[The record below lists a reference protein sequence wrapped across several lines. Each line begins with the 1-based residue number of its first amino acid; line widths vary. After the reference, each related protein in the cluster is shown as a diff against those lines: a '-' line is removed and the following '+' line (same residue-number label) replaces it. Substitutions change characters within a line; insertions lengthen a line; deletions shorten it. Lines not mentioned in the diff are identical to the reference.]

1 MINKKTLILL
11 LSLILLLGIFLRF
24 YNIGDES
31 FWLDET
37 ATATAVR
44 DYNFFEIFSNGF
56 IRGNVTPEYF
66 EEEGNDL
73 PLYYSLLYFWTKL
86 FGVSELSLRILSAL
100 FGSLSILLVYFVA
113 KELTDKKVALL
124 SSFIFSLSM
133 LNIVYSQE
141 ARLYSLLTFIVL
153 SSVYFL
159 VKLIKTE
166 KLSYLALLTIV
177 NIIGIYTAFIYIFF
191 VFFQFAYALVMF
203 KFHPK
208 FAKKLVVSLFLM
220 GLFYLPILQKVL
232 SQKVGAAMYLAK
244 PTILGIAKF
253 WFTFNSWIYPSTELR
268 QNIYYQNFSQFGIID
283 WILVTSPFLLVI
295 LMTALFTLGIFSIMS
310 RLNKQGFIFKKFE
323 LFKLKY
329 FVKNNWVILLLLWFF
344 VPLLSELL
352 LSILHPTASLFG
364 PAKFLIFI
372 FPAYAILISVGILSL
387 KWKYS
392 KVLILLFVIFS
403 LLPLA
408 SYYVNVNKGEWG
420 KVASFMKD
428 NIKDDEVILLDR
440 ASTIIA
446 FDYYYGIA
454 DNRHPAYDTEEIA
467 QLVDNKDGVWLILSF
482 EKYTDPNEN
491 TRTFLEEKYTLD
503 QEKNFFDI
511 KVLHFSKKV

>member
-1 MINKKTLILL
+1 MINKRTSILL

-24 YNIGDES
+24 YTIGDES

-37 ATATAVR
+37 ATATAIR
-44 DYNFFEIFSNGF
+44 DYDFFEIFSNGF

-66 EEEGNDL
+66 VGHNTDL
-73 PLYYSLLYFWTKL
+73 PLYYSILYFWTRL
-86 FGVSELSLRILSAL
+86 FGVSELSLRLLSAL

-113 KELTDKKVALL
+113 RELTDNKVALL

-159 VKLIKTE
+159 VKSIKTG

-191 VFFQFAYALVMF
+191 AFFQFAYALVMF
-203 KFHPK
+203 KFYPK
-208 FAKKLVVSLFLM
+208 FAKKLVASLFFM
-220 GLFYLPILQKVL
+220 GLFYLPILSKVL
-232 SQKVGAAMYLAK
+232 SQKAAAAFYLAK

-268 QNIYYQNFSQFGIID
+268 ENIYYQNFSQFGILD
-283 WILVTSPFLLVI
+283 WLLVISPFLLVT
-295 LMTALFTLGIFSIMS
+295 LMTTLFIMGMFSVMN
-310 RLNKQGFIFKKFE
+310 RLNKQDFLFK

-352 LSILHPTASLFG
+352 LSILHPTAALFG

-372 FPAYAILISVGILSL
+372 FPAYAILISAGILSL

-392 KVLILLFVIFS
+392 KVMILLFVIFS
-403 LLPLA
+403 LLPLT
-408 SYYVNVNKGEWG
+408 SYYTNINKGQWE
-420 KVASFMKD
+420 KVALFMKD
-428 NIKDDEVILLDR
+428 NIKDDEIILLGY

-454 DNRHPAYDTEEIA
+454 DNRHPAYNTEQVA
-467 QLVDNKDGVWLILSF
+467 QLVDNKDSVWLILSF
-482 EKYTDPNEN
+482 EKYADPYEN
-491 TRTFLEEKYTLD
+491 TRAFLEERYTLD
-503 QEKNFFDI
+503 GKKEFFDI
-511 KVLHFSKKV
+511 KVLHFSKKD